1 MKIEE
6 KDIKE
11 LEESLN
17 HYTEI
22 KIKFIRTM
30 NQYTEKEREM
40 FWEKF
45 YERKLNILLN
55 ILYYNYIQNNLTTY
69 TNPFLKISKEEVK
82 KYREIICIELSKM
95 NIDKIASENML
106 LKQYEEL
113 KNKIKIQK
121 KILFMIRNFGI
132 YLWIFIVYTKINYYA
147 FYVFQSTF

>member
-6 KDIKE
+6 KDINE
-11 LEESLN
+11 LEELLK

-22 KIKFIRTM
+22 KIRFIRTI

-55 ILYYNYIQNNLTTY
+55 ILYYNYTQNNLTIY
-69 TNPFLKISKEEVK
+69 KNPFFEISKEEVK
-82 KYREIICIELSKM
+82 KYREMICRELSKM
-95 NIDKIASENML
+95 NIDKIASENTL

-113 KNKIKIQK
+113 KDTIKSK
-121 KILFMIRNFGI
+121 KEEFIYNQEFWNLFMDFYNI
-132 YLWIFIVYTKINYYA
+132 YKD
-147 FYVFQSTF
+147 